1 MNALSTDTNQVISK
15 TKSHSAKHRHLLD
28 VDSLSS
34 DDVAYFLDNAEFMR
48 SMITSGSSK
57 MDSLR
62 GKSIYTLFFENSTR
76 TRVSFEQAGKTLG
89 ADVINIAAS
98 DSSVKKGESLLNT
111 VLTINAMQMDGLIL
125 RHPDAGAPNFVAK
138 HIDTPLINAGD
149 GLHAHPTQA
158 LLDAMTLRRTLGN
171 LNDAKIAIIGDILHS
186 RVARSDII
194 LLARMGAHISVA
206 GPPTLMPYGWI
217 PGAHE
222 KVSTDNGGND
232 VEVRIC
238 QSVEQAIDDADVI
251 ITLRLQIERQSEGL
265 LPDVNEYSRVWGI
278 DAKKLSLAS
287 TNAVVMH
294 PGPMNEGIE
303 ISTDVAHGPRSLIKD
318 QVLNGVAIRM
328 AVLQAYCGNEGLA
341 H

>member
-1 MNALSTDTNQVISK
+1 
-15 TKSHSAKHRHLLD
+15 
-28 VDSLSS
+28 
-34 DDVAYFLDNAEFMR
+34 MR
-48 SMITSGSSK
+48 SMVTSNSCK
-57 MDSLR
+57 MDYLK

-89 ADVINIAAS
+89 ADVINISTSA
-98 DSSVKKGESLLNT
+98 SSVKKGESLLNT
-111 VLTINAMQMDGLIL
+111 AITLNAMQMDGLIL
-125 RHPDAGAPNFVAK
+125 RHPDAGAPNFMAK

-171 LNDAKIAIIGDILHS
+171 LTDAKIAIVGDIIHS

-194 LLARMGAHISVA
+194 LLARMGAQISIA

-217 PGAHE
+217 PGADV
-222 KVSTDNGGND
+222 KVGTDIKGND
-232 VEVRIC
+232 LKLRIC
-238 QSVEQAIDDADVI
+238 HSVEQAVDDADVI
-251 ITLRLQIERQSEGL
+251 ITLRLQTERQSEGL
-265 LPDVNEYSRVWGI
+265 LPDVNEYSKVWGI
-278 DAKKLSLAS
+278 DAKKLSLA
-287 TNAVVMH
+287 NPDVVVMH

-303 ISTDVAHGPRSLIKD
+303 IATDVAHGARSLIKD

>member
-1 MNALSTDTNQVISK
+1 MNALSTDTDQVINNTSIN
-15 TKSHSAKHRHLLD
+15 SANRRHLLD
-28 VDSLSS
+28 VDSLSF
-34 DDVAYFLDNAEFMR
+34 DDVAYFLDNAEYMR
-48 SMITSGSSK
+48 SMITSESSN
-57 MDSLR
+57 MDSLK
-62 GKSIYTLFFENSTR
+62 GKSIYTLFFESSTR

-89 ADVINIAAS
+89 ANVINIS
-98 DSSVKKGESLLNT
+98 TTDSSVKKGESLLNT
-111 VLTINAMQMDGLIL
+111 VLTLNAMQMDGLIL
-125 RHPDAGAPNFVAK
+125 RHPNAGAPNFVAK

-171 LNDAKIAIIGDILHS
+171 LTNAKIAIIGDIIHS

-194 LLARMGAHISVA
+194 LLARMGAQISIA

-217 PGAHE
+217 PDASV
-222 KVSTDNGGND
+222 KVSTDIDGND
-232 VEVRIC
+232 LKVQIC
-238 QSVEQAIDDADVI
+238 RSVEQAIDDSDVI

-265 LPDVNEYSRVWGI
+265 LPDVNEYSKIWGI
-278 DAKKLSLAS
+278 DAKKLSLARP
-287 TNAVVMH
+287 NAVIMH

-303 ISTDVAHGPRSLIKD
+303 ISTDIAHGPRSLIKD

-328 AVLQAYCGNEGLA
+328 AVLQAYCGSEGLA